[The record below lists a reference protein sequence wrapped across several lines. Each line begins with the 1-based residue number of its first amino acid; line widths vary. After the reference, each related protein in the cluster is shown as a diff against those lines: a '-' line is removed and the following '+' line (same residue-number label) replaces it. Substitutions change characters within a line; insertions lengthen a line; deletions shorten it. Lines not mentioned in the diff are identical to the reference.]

1 MSFLEITMGF
11 CPMKRDYFLKRWQS
25 IFISAIFFCFDIEHR
40 LRIIF
45 FSLIA
50 ARKHIK
56 FGKPPW
62 GGCTGAARGRAA
74 ASSIA
79 RKLLPCPLP
88 RGWGRGDKPPQ
99 ICRMSI
105 VAPLGAEGS
114 EIFERGDK

>member
-11 CPMKRDYFLKRWQS
+11 CSMKRDYFLKRWQS

-62 GGCTGAARGRAA
+62 GAAWERQGAGQQLRA
-74 ASSIA
+74 
-79 RKLLPCPLP
+79 
-88 RGWGRGDKPPQ
+88 
-99 ICRMSI
+99 
-105 VAPLGAEGS
+105 
-114 EIFERGDK
+114 